1 MTRFPLPVALAAL
14 ALALA
19 LAIVAGV
26 AYGAVTIPPDRIIA
40 VLAGGGDRTDATIV
54 LMLRLPRV
62 LGAAL
67 VGAALAVA
75 GALLQGMLRNPL
87 ADPYVLGT
95 SAGGALG
102 AVVGLLLGGALGLFA
117 VPTLAFAGALLS
129 VYLVWRLARVGP
141 ETPVVTLLLAG
152 VVLSAV
158 VGSLITFLE
167 VASDRLQLRLSTLLG
182 LLVGGVSVISW
193 TQLAIAAALVGVA
206 LVVGLVFAHRL
217 DAFSFGDEIAA
228 ALGVDVEGTKRVVLT
243 TAALLAAAA
252 VSLAGLVG
260 FVGLVAPHLVR
271 AVLGPAHTRLVPAAA
286 LTGAAF
292 LVAAD
297 LLARIALA
305 PTELPVG
312 VVTGLIGGPFFFALL
327 WRQRAGYRL

>member
-1 MTRFPLPVALAAL
+1 MTRFPLPVALAVL